1 MFRRKFLPS
10 WAYCT
15 IFDVFFQLNWGKF
28 VNNCDMAKILN
39 NILCTAM
46 IFMLTFAWA
55 VFCLKEAK
63 LALLL
68 AAIVAVA
75 GGYIIF
81 AVLTKRQNIKE
92 AKRRR
97 KKLLNNFFELLRFN
111 TDNQALFEKMF
122 EFFRYE
128 VTRIDFDSAVI
139 CREKRSFAALCFQTE
154 SLSAELLQQ
163 AIVCAKRQKC
173 QQLMVFCN
181 KAENS
186 LQTLANSQISTK
198 FVDLENT
205 FALFEQA
212 EKLPPLSNTKSAQ
225 IHVFPQYAFNK
236 KRFGW
241 YFSGALFTLFT
252 AAFSFLK
259 AYLLVWSTALLG
271 LAMFSLFN
279 KKYNKTPTDVK
290 LE

>member
-10 WAYCT
+10 WGYCT

-28 VNNCDMAKILN
+28 VNNCVMAKILN
-39 NILCTAM
+39 NFLCTAM
-46 IFMLTFAWA
+46 IFLLTFAWA
-55 VFCLKEAK
+55 VFCVKDAK
-63 LALLL
+63 LALVL
-68 AAIVAVA
+68 AAIVALCS
-75 GGYIIF
+75 GYIIF
-81 AVLTKRQNIKE
+81 AILTKRQNIKE
-92 AKRRR
+92 EKRQR
-97 KKLLNNFFELLRFN
+97 KKLLKNFFEFLRFN
-111 TDNQALFEKMF
+111 ADNQALFEKMF

-128 VTRIDFDSAVI
+128 VSRIDFDNAVI
-139 CREKRSFAALCFQTE
+139 CREKRSFAALCFKTE
-154 SLSAELLQQ
+154 SLSVEQLQH
-163 AIVCAKRQKC
+163 AIVCAKRQNC

-186 LQTLANSQISTK
+186 LQTLANSQIATK

-205 FALFEQA
+205 YALFEQA
-212 EKLPPLSNTKSAQ
+212 EKLPEIPNAKPTK
-225 IHVFPQYAFNK
+225 IYILPQYAFNK

-241 YFSGALFTLFT
+241 YFGGALFTLFT

-259 AYLLVWSTALLG
+259 AYLLVWSTVLFA

-279 KKYNKTPTDVK
+279 KKYNKTPTNVK